1 MRILHVVTRLG
12 LGGAERVAE
21 MLAASSASDG
31 HEVSLLPI
39 VAARD
44 HAYRDEMTTR
54 LIARGV
60 RVRKG
65 AASST
70 AKIAVVEGAGRL
82 AQTVA
87 AVRPDVVHLHTE
99 IPEFAWAL
107 ASVPSR
113 GVRTV
118 PVVRTV
124 HNTVLWGGWGRM
136 GRFAERRL
144 AGARVAAVSFAAR
157 TAFLDWRANAGPPDD
172 QAVVIYNGVDADGLP
187 DGPGEPGRPPLLCF
201 AGRFE
206 PQKGIDVLLESVTRL
221 TASDPPFRVAIFGE
235 GTLGPIVT
243 DAVARSDG
251 RMVVSPPMADLRA
264 RLGSFDAILMPSRF
278 EGLSLLAVEA
288 LCAGIPLLATNAP
301 GLDEVL
307 PDWYPGRCPPDDP
320 TAFAEVMRAFLA
332 DPAMW
337 REEARRARPVALQRF
352 SLEAMVAA
360 YDRLYE
366 ETAQGA

>member
-21 MLAASSASDG
+21 TLATASAARG
-31 HEVSLLPI
+31 HHVSLLPI

-44 HAYRDEMTTR
+44 HAYRDEMTRR
-54 LIARGV
+54 LAAQGV
-60 RVRKG
+60 EVAAS

-70 AKIAVVEGAGRL
+70 AKIAVLEGAGRL
-82 AQTVA
+82 ARAVA
-87 AVRPDVVHLHTE
+87 RVRPDVVHLHTE

-113 GVRTV
+113 GVRAV
-118 PVVRTV
+118 PVVRTI

-144 AGARVAAVSFAAR
+144 AGAGAAAVSVAAR
-157 TAFLDWRANAGPPDD
+157 GAFLDWRASAALPHGEP
-172 QAVVIYNGVDADGLP
+172 VVIYNGVDPDGLP

-206 PQKGIDVLLESVTRL
+206 PQKGIDVLLESVSRL
-221 TASDPPFRVAIFGE
+221 MGSELSFRLAIFGE
-235 GTLGPIVT
+235 GTFGPS
-243 DAVARSDG
+243 VAEAAERSDG
-251 RMVVSPPMADLRA
+251 GILVSPPVADLRA

-278 EGLSLLAVEA
+278 EGLPLLAVEA
-288 LCAGIPLLATNAP
+288 LCAGIPVLATKAP

-307 PDWYPGRCPPDDP
+307 PDWYPGRCPPGDP
-320 TAFAEVMRAFLA
+320 VAFAGVMRAFLG
-332 DPAMW
+332 DPVAW
-337 REEARRARPVALQRF
+337 HEAALRARPDARDRF

-360 YDRLYE
+360 YERLYE
-366 ETAQGA
+366 QTIAS